1 MMKVSG
7 TKISL
12 TRGDSVIIS
21 VAATDGTNPF
31 PLTTGDTI
39 YFTIKA
45 DAGTSTK
52 LVQKV
57 ITTFTVDG
65 KAIITLNPADTK
77 PLAYGDY
84 LYDVQLTLST
94 NEVITIIAPS
104 RFTILEEVTYE

>member
-12 TRGDSVIIS
+12 TRGDSAIIS
-21 VAATDGTNPF
+21 VACTNGTNPF
-31 PLTTGDTI
+31 PLTAGDTI

-45 DAGTSTK
+45 NAGTTTK

-57 ITTFTVDG
+57 ITTFTSG
-65 KAIITLNPADTK
+65 KANITLNPADTK